1 MRHRVHRHLSFL
13 GCATLSLALTLSA
26 LPCHAAGTSVE
37 SAHGIGATIDE
48 ESGHYEV
55 RSSEPHWVFAGK
67 LGGAASDIT
76 VKDGQDR
83 LGAFR
88 ELNFRW
94 KDQVA
99 LRGSIRT
106 YVDRPVLLFG
116 ITSSEPTSD
125 AAVIRFPR
133 FTEFPKNLHG
143 FSYANSEFAP
153 PKFALEENATPW
165 LLYDDQTHAAVLS
178 PAANYMIASLRGDGK
193 TEIASGLNNG
203 VAALPASARRLHTP
217 HAHGAGQWGECD
229 LGHLGQRTH
238 RAAGESPA

>member
-1 MRHRVHRHLSFL
+1 MSFL
-13 GCATLSLALTLSA
+13 RCAALCAALTLPA
-26 LPCHAAGTSVE
+26 LPGYAAGTG
-37 SAHGIGATIDE
+37 AQGPNGIVATIDE
-48 ESGHYEV
+48 KSGRYEV
-55 RSSEPHWVFAGK
+55 RSNELKWVFAGN
-67 LGGAASDIT
+67 LGGAAADVS

-88 ELNFRW
+88 ELSFRW
-94 KDQVA
+94 RDRVA

-178 PAANYMIASLRGDGK
+178 PAANYMIASMRGDGK
-193 TEIASGLNNG
+193 TEIASGPNNG